1 MKHFPAGIAVTA
13 LFAAMLFFP
22 KAVFKGASEGLLLWY
37 QIIFP
42 TLFPFLVITNL
53 LLATGGLRI
62 ISRVFGRLSR
72 FVFRVSSGGTF
83 AVISGFLCGYP
94 MGAKITADLLKDG
107 RITPQ
112 EGKYLLSFCNNTSPI
127 FIINF
132 IVWKTFGKRS
142 LLLPTLSILILVPI
156 LLSFIF
162 RKFYLNG
169 QKYFPEIPAGTVS
182 AGKTFNFSV
191 FDSCMMNSFE
201 AIVKVGG
208 YIILFS
214 VLLTLLQEI
223 PWQRSFISALAP
235 TLEVTNGIL
244 LLKNTVSDI
253 NICYPAVTGLT
264 AFGGFCSIAQ
274 TQCMLSGTDLR
285 ICPYIIEKLA
295 AAAAASLLAVLY
307 LYLSQ
312 LTG

>member
-112 EGKYLLSFCNNTSPI
+112 EGKYLLSFCNNNKPDLYHQ
-127 FIINF
+127 FYCVENF
-132 IVWKTFGKRS
+132 RQAFSSSSHTIHTDPGSHPAQFYIS
-142 LLLPTLSILILVPI
+142 EILSQ
-156 LLSFIF
+156 
-162 RKFYLNG
+162 RA
-169 QKYFPEIPAGTVS
+169 EI
-182 AGKTFNFSV
+182 
-191 FDSCMMNSFE
+191 
-201 AIVKVGG
+201 
-208 YIILFS
+208 
-214 VLLTLLQEI
+214 
-223 PWQRSFISALAP
+223 
-235 TLEVTNGIL
+235 
-244 LLKNTVSDI
+244 
-253 NICYPAVTGLT
+253 
-264 AFGGFCSIAQ
+264 
-274 TQCMLSGTDLR
+274 LSGNPIRHYVCRKDF
-285 ICPYIIEKLA
+285 
-295 AAAAASLLAVLY
+295 
-307 LYLSQ
+307 
-312 LTG
+312 